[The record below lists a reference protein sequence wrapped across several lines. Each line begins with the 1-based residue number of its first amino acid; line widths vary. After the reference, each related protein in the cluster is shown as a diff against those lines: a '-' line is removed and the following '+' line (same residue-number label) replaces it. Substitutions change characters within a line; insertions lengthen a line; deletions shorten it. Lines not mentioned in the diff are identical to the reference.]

1 MSTDEVR
8 FVTMQWAVKVRVG
21 MPMQIALVGEQGGL
35 AVNLAATQIPEGLK
49 QMQIKAF
56 ISVVLFRLW

>member
-1 MSTDEVR
+1 MSTDEVH

-49 QMQIKAF
+49 QTQIKAF
-56 ISVVLFRLW
+56 ISVVLFGLW

>member
-1 MSTDEVR
+1 MSTDEVH

-35 AVNLAATQIPEGLK
+35 AVNLAETQIPEGSK
-49 QMQIKAF
+49 QTQIKAF
-56 ISVVLFRLW
+56 ISVVLFGLW